1 MQFAFFSKPG
11 LQRAKEAFAVSRRLT
26 GMIWDMDKG
35 LFIFSL
41 LSALIPSVV
50 PFVNAYIYKLIID
63 AVIAG
68 LGNSATI
75 AIRSVVWLLVAR
87 IVTYFLLDASF
98 STQRYL
104 ERLLWTKFPIYLND
118 RLFSRIAQLDIE
130 KFEDSAFRDRLEQV
144 RDSWY
149 RPQNLITGLL
159 FMTQSLFQFL
169 IAFVAILTLNWILI
183 LPVILISIP
192 EFLSRIY
199 ESQAE
204 WSIWD
209 WHSPRK
215 KRYSYLSNML
225 QGAQHIKELRIFKL
239 APLFIKETTG
249 VQKEFYEENK
259 KAATKAFFLRLLFN
273 LFSTVVLI
281 GIEIYVILLAFM
293 KRVTIGDI
301 SFYTQIVGNFQNGLG
316 GFLRNLNDVFEASLY
331 VKSFFEVMDTPRAI
345 LSPMQAKRREPS
357 SSPSIT
363 FDHVSFRYPGM
374 QHNVLH
380 DFSLD
385 IRPKEKVAFV
395 GENGAGKT
403 TIIKL
408 LARFYDP
415 TGGRILIDGTDLRE
429 LDLEQWHQQL
439 AILFQDFNRY
449 EDTAKNNI
457 YFGNVLRGMDM
468 AVIEKAAT
476 DAGANAVIATLERG
490 YEQIIGRMFES
501 GTELSVGQWQKI
513 ALARAYFRNA
523 PVLILDEPTAAID
536 AKAEAEIFE
545 RVEELCRD
553 KTVLL
558 ISHRFSTVRMADRIV
573 VISEGKVI
581 EQGTHSALMTQK
593 GLYAE
598 LFSLQARGYQ

>member
-1 MQFAFFSKPG
+1 MRFDIVSKYR
-11 LQRAKEAFAVSRRLT
+11 LERAKETFAVCRRLT
-26 GMIWDMDKG
+26 GMIWDMDKR
-35 LFIFSL
+35 LFIVSV
-41 LSALIPSVV
+41 LSALVPSVV

-63 AVIAG
+63 TVIAG
-68 LGNSATI
+68 LGDPTTINVRSIVLLLAT
-75 AIRSVVWLLVAR
+75 R
-87 IVTYFLLDASF
+87 IVTYFLLDAAF
-98 STQRYL
+98 STQHYM
-104 ERLLWTKFPIYLND
+104 ERLLWTRFPIYLNT
-118 RLFSRIAQLDIE
+118 RLFGRIAELDIE
-130 KFEDSAFRDRLEQV
+130 KFEDPAFRDRLEQV

-159 FMTQSLFQFL
+159 FMLQSLLQFL
-169 IAFVAILTLNWILI
+169 IAFIAILTLNWILI
-183 LPVILISIP
+183 IPVILISIP
-192 EFLSRIY
+192 EFLSRLY

-215 KRYSYLSNML
+215 KRYSYLSHML

-249 VQKEFYEENK
+249 MQEEFYRENK
-259 KAATKAFFLRLLFN
+259 KVAAKAFLLRLLFN

-293 KRVTIGDI
+293 RRVTIGDI
-301 SFYTQIVGNFQNGLG
+301 SFYTQVVGNFQNGLG

-345 LSPMQAKRREPS
+345 QSPEQAKLPKLEHA
-357 SSPSIT
+357 PSIT

-374 QHNVLH
+374 RQDVLH
-380 DFSLD
+380 DFSLA
-385 IRPKEKVAFV
+385 IQPREKVAFV

-415 TGGRILIDGTDLRE
+415 TEGRILVDGTDVRE
-429 LDLEQWHQQL
+429 LDLEHWHRQL

-457 YFGNVLRGMDM
+457 YYGNVLRGLDM
-468 AVIEKAAT
+468 KEIERAAS
-476 DAGANAVIATLERG
+476 DAGANAVIETLERG
-490 YEQIIGRMFES
+490 YEQVIGRMFES

-545 RVEELCRD
+545 RVEELCKD

-558 ISHRFSTVRMADRIV
+558 ISHRFSTVRMANRIV
-573 VISEGKVI
+573 VINEGKVL
-581 EQGTHSALMTQK
+581 EQGSHDELMKRK

-598 LFSLQARGYQ
+598 LFNLQARGYQ